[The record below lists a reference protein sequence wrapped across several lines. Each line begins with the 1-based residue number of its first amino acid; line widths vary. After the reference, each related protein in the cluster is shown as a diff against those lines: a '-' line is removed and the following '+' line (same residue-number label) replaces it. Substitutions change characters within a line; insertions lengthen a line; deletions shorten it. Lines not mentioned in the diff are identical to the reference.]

1 MLAVTIADLVRATL
15 RHRPDR
21 ILVGEVRGPEAFD
34 LLQALNTGHL
44 GSLTTIHA
52 NNAEQALTRLAHCV
66 LTANVGLPHRSTR
79 EAITLAIHL
88 VVHLARLE
96 ARRAVTDV
104 VRVRGYD
111 AQSDRFVVE
120 PWSPRFALETGAT
133 P

>member
-1 MLAVTIADLVRATL
+1 
-15 RHRPDR
+15 
-21 ILVGEVRGPEAFD
+21 

-52 NNAEQALTRLAHCV
+52 NSGEQALTRLAHCV

-88 VVHLARLE
+88 IIHLARIDG
-96 ARRAVTDV
+96 RRKVTQV

-111 AQSDRFVVE
+111 AQQDRFIVE
-120 PWSPRFALETGAT
+120 PWLPEVAIQEGAT
-133 P
+133 A

>member
-1 MLAVTIADLVRATL
+1 
-15 RHRPDR
+15 
-21 ILVGEVRGPEAFD
+21 
-34 LLQALNTGHL
+34 
-44 GSLTTIHA
+44 
-52 NNAEQALTRLAHCV
+52 V

-96 ARRAVTDV
+96 TRRAVTDV

-120 PWSPRFALETGAT
+120 PWSPAHVVQEGAT
-133 P
+133 A